1 MLFWSMGMAPGL
13 VLAGVGDLDPA
24 YGDGGRVVITGPVGT
39 LGDGSLIYTIPS
51 NVAGSTDYA
60 HVDINGHA
68 DTLFGGSGRLTLPVD
83 GLAVDGPQ
91 APPLRTPAGQLLF
104 AVRQGGQVSLLGLD
118 ATGHPDPSFGTA
130 GIVNLAP
137 ISSNCP
143 NDRIEGL
150 AFQPDGHLLTLV
162 SDYGNGYYDQVLLS
176 VAIRRFNASGSLDPT
191 FGNGSGVVASTFAS
205 CNSGGFEGTATLNV
219 LQGGAMDI
227 FLPTMRSYFSA
238 AGASLAGPP
247 VSPGLR
253 TDIAEWRYGGTLP
266 NGDQLLTNGATPPNS
281 SSPSSGGSPDGAPS
295 EIVIARVHPDG
306 TLVNSFGGAGTGYAQ
321 LDIGALVSS
330 ETGIAESLQTIRITS
345 DGQHIYMAI
354 LLLRQCGASYCSNGD
369 TLGLV
374 LARLLAQ
381 GSQAGTL
388 DRSFGN
394 DGIVLIGKAA
404 VLNITDIVEQPGGGV
419 VLTTGGSAIRLL
431 GDGTPSQ
438 GVLGA
443 AGDYFW
449 VPVSD
454 DTAQVRVARTLGKDG
469 AVSVNYA
476 TSAAPNSGEPAAV
489 AGTDYTA
496 VSGRLDWADGDS
508 ADKIIQIP
516 VIHNSGTSASRI
528 LTVRLTAPTGDPWI
542 IWGNPTVYI
551 DSSPPST
558 PSSTQTASTT
568 SSATVGATSSAI
580 GGGGSFGPWS
590 IGLLSLCCLMTLT
603 RRREE
608 LASDVRQGGFGSF
621 VR

>member
-1 MLFWSMGMAPGL
+1 MKWQVSRVAMLVWSMTMAPGL

-24 YGDGGRVVITGPVGT
+24 YGDGGHAVITGPVGT
-39 LGDGSLIYTIPS
+39 LGDGSLIYAIPG

-60 HVDINGHA
+60 RVDINGHA

-83 GLAVDGPQ
+83 DLAVDGPE
-91 APPLRTPAGQLLF
+91 APPLRTPTGQLLF
-104 AVRQGGQVSLLGLD
+104 AVRQAGQVSLLGLD

-130 GIVNLAP
+130 GILNVAP

-176 VAIRRFNASGSLDPT
+176 ATIRRFNASGSLDPT
-191 FGNGSGVVASTFAS
+191 FGNGSGVVALTFAS
-205 CNSGGFEGTATLNV
+205 CNSGGFEGGATLNV
-219 LQGGAMDI
+219 LQDGAMDV

-238 AGASLAGPP
+238 TGASLAGPP
-247 VSPGLR
+247 GSRGLPPDV
-253 TDIAEWRYGGTLP
+253 TDWRFVGTLP

-295 EIVIARVHPDG
+295 EILIALVHPDG
-306 TLVNSFGGAGTGYAQ
+306 TLVSSFGGAGTGYAQ
-321 LDIGALVSS
+321 LNIAALISN
-330 ETGIAESLQTIRITS
+330 ETGIAESVQTVRITS

-354 LLLRQCGASYCSNGD
+354 LLLRQCGASLCSNGN

-374 LARLLAQ
+374 VARLLAQ

-394 DGIVLIGKAA
+394 NGIVLIGKAA
-404 VLNITDIVEQPGGGV
+404 VLNITDIVEQPGGAV
-419 VLTTGGSAIRLL
+419 VLTTGGTAIRLL

-438 GVLGA
+438 GVIGA

-449 VPVSD
+449 APVSG

-476 TSAAPNSGEPAAV
+476 TSAAPDSGELAAV

-508 ADKIIQIP
+508 ADKIIQVP
-516 VIHNSGTSASRI
+516 VVHNSGTPADRI
-528 LTVRLTAPTGDPWI
+528 LTVRLTAPPGSPWI

-551 DSSPPST
+551 DSSPAST
-558 PSSTQTASTT
+558 PTATAAMSTT
-568 SSATVGATSSAI
+568 SSATVDATSSAT

-603 RRREE
+603 HRRR
-608 LASDVRQGGFGSF
+608 V
-621 VR
+621 